1 MSEAFPFPAATPVQ
15 FSSQLLEK
23 LDASTE
29 STLSREQRKASHAAR
44 EKGAQLENTIAA
56 KKDALT
62 EKLNNSSVPDAN
74 PSISST
80 QLSNKLD
87 EIADHLRNSAE
98 AKLQKSPALL
108 KAENDVTQC
117 FLANKG
123 KPLKCWDEVQIF
135 KKLAGV

>member
-1 MSEAFPFPAATPVQ
+1 MSEASPFPAATPVQ
-15 FSSQLLEK
+15 FSPQLLEK

-29 STLSREQRKASHAAR
+29 STLSREQRKAAFAAR
-44 EKGAQLENTIAA
+44 QEAAKLDNTIAA

-62 EKLNNSSVPDAN
+62 NKINNSSVPDSN
-74 PSISST
+74 PSINSN

-87 EIADHLRNSAE
+87 EIANHLRNSAE

-108 KAENDVTQC
+108 KAEDDVTKC
-117 FLANKG
+117 FIANKG